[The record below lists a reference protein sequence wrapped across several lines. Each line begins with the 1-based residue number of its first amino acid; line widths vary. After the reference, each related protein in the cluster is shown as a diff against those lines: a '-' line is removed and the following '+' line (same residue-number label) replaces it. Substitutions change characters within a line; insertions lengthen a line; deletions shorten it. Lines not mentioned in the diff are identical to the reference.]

1 MNDNKLVLRI
11 GYKSYIT
18 SDSSFRERLKSL
30 FRYDNRIQSWVG
42 YKTLDTV
49 EFIEN
54 NKELIKNYPALKES
68 FINDSSTPNLFL
80 RFSELYSFQK
90 KAIKKAVNLYHSGY
104 SGFNLFFDVGLGK
117 TITSLSIMDNIAK
130 RKQVLIL
137 CPKSLRQQWK
147 NEILKFD
154 FALEKNIVIINGTKI
169 KRQPLWNS
177 SPFIKYFIC
186 TYETFRLDNPKT
198 NFSYYILDEVT
209 KVKNYKAKIS
219 RYLYQKLTNAT
230 FSINLTGTPIENKPS
245 DLFNI
250 NKLHDRVT
258 YNRSIT
264 KFNTEHA
271 IFDQV
276 FNHHLMEITNIISG
290 YNNMPK
296 FYSLISP
303 HTFLLKKDNIG
314 IELPEIIEI
323 NRNIENTKS
332 QNRAENII
340 LSTLDL
346 EDNSIFTI
354 FTLLH
359 MLDDGIRTL
368 QDSKSSKILFLKE
381 KNLNKEI
388 TPKIEQLLVDLEE
401 IGDAQVLI
409 FSRFIKSSKIILK
422 SLTEKGYNVKYY
434 DGSEQITQDF
444 KDNKFQI
451 LIAGDNL
458 AHGISFSNVNYLI
471 NFSLHP
477 NFAIMEQRKGRI
489 HRINSKHKKM
499 VFSYIGN
506 IVGHHINEIIK
517 SKKRYSN
524 ELNII
529 KQVIQ
534 NKMKLKIL

>member
-1 MNDNKLVLRI
+1 MDNKLILKI
-11 GYKSYIT
+11 GYKLYIQST
-18 SDSSFRERLKSL
+18 PSFQVKLKQL
-30 FRYDNRIQSWVG
+30 FKYNGITQSWVG
-42 YKTLDTV
+42 FKTLDAV

-54 NKELIKNYPALKES
+54 NKDMIKNYPALKES
-68 FINDSSTPNLFL
+68 FMNISSAPVPIF
-80 RFSELYSFQK
+80 RFSGLYSFQK
-90 KAIKKAVNLYHSGY
+90 KAIEKAIKLYHNGY

-117 TITSLSIMDNIAK
+117 TLTSLSIMDNIAK
-130 RKQVLIL
+130 RKKVLIL
-137 CPKSLRQQWK
+137 CPKSLRRQWK
-147 NEILKFD
+147 DEILKFN
-154 FALEKNIVIINGTKI
+154 FALKENIVIINGPKL

-177 SPFIKYFIC
+177 PSSVKYFIC
-186 TYETFRLDNPKT
+186 TYETFRLDAPKT
-198 NFSYYILDEVT
+198 SFNYYILDEVT
-209 KVKNYKAKIS
+209 KLKNYKAKIS
-219 RYLYQKLTNAT
+219 RYAYHKLTGAS

-245 DLFNI
+245 DLFTI
-250 NKLHDRVT
+250 NKLHDRFT
-258 YNRSIT
+258 YNGSIY
-264 KFNTEHA
+264 KFNTNHA
-271 IFDQV
+271 IFDEV
-276 FNHHLMEITNIISG
+276 FNRRLMKNINIISH
-290 YNNMPK
+290 YINMHL
-296 FYSLISP
+296 FYTLISP

-314 IELPEIIEI
+314 IELPAIIEI

-332 QNRAENII
+332 QNKAENTI
-340 LSTLDL
+340 LSTIDPK
-346 EDNSIFTI
+346 DDSIFTV

-359 MLDDGIRTL
+359 MLDDGVRTL
-368 QDSKSSKILFLKE
+368 QDSKSSKVLFLKE
-381 KNLNKEI
+381 KNLDKEI
-388 TPKIEQLLVDLEE
+388 TPKIEQLFTDLEE

-409 FSRFIKSSKIILK
+409 FSRFIKSSKIILE

-499 VFSYIGN
+499 IFNYIGN

-529 KQVIQ
+529 KQI
-534 NKMKLKIL
+534 MKDKIK